1 MSVRAR
7 LPYILLV
14 GGMITLA
21 VMIRYADPF
30 IVQAARLIA
39 FDTYQRLAP
48 QAYDPD
54 LPVRIVD
61 IDEASL
67 ARLGQWPWPRTVMR
81 DLVDRLG
88 EAGAAVVAFDVQF
101 AEADRTSLEQIVR
114 SLPQEQAGRLAD
126 VIVGKATND
135 EEFAAALKRTPS
147 VLATALSG
155 AGNGEL
161 AFSPKAGFAIAGDDP
176 RPFIPAFASGAGNLQ
191 VLEDAA
197 AGIGSINWIP
207 DRDQVLRR
215 VSLIYRVNDT
225 LVPTLFAEAV
235 RVAQGASTYILK
247 ASNAS
252 GETAFGQTSGLN
264 NIRVG
269 ALEIPTDRDG
279 AIWLKYRYTEP
290 KAFIS
295 AADVIAGTVA
305 PDEIAGRIILIGS
318 SAPGLLDLRA
328 TPLDAAV
335 PGVEVIA
342 QTIEHVL
349 GGRTLTRPDYA
360 LALEQFVLIV
370 FGILIAIL
378 LAKVSAWAAGLL
390 GLFAIES
397 LLAGGWFAYNYFGLL
412 FDPIYPALA
421 LLCLLAAATFYV
433 YRRVEVQRGE
443 VRRAFSRYVAPT
455 VVDELIANPDKLELG
470 GEVRELTLLF
480 CDVRNFSSIS
490 ERLNAT
496 ELTRFI
502 NELLTPISDVILRN
516 RGTIDKYM
524 GDAVMAFWNAPLS
537 VPDHASQ
544 ACRSAFEMV
553 GSMEELNRRWREE
566 ATAAGRTH
574 KEVRIG
580 IGINTGDCCVG
591 NLGSVQRFDYSAIGD
606 QVNVASR
613 FEGLAKVYGVTAI
626 VGARTIAMTGEFP
639 ALELDSVRV
648 VGRETPT
655 PIFTFQHLLDG
666 DPARVAKLLPTHNEF
681 LALFRKCRWT
691 DAEAAIAECRS
702 AEIAAME
709 HYYAV
714 FLSRIA
720 EYRVTPPPADW
731 DGVFTA
737 SQK

>member
-7 LPYILLV
+7 FPYILLV
-14 GGMITLA
+14 GGIIAIA
-21 VMIRYADPF
+21 VLIRYLDPF

-67 ARLGQWPWPRTVMR
+67 AKLGQWPWSRTVMR

-88 EAGAAVVAFDVQF
+88 AAGAAVVAFDVQF

-114 SLPQEQAGRLAD
+114 RLPQEEAGRLAD
-126 VIVGKATND
+126 VIIGKLTND
-135 EEFAAALKRTPS
+135 EEFAGALKRTPS

-155 AGNGEL
+155 AGSGL
-161 AFSPKAGFAIAGDDP
+161 AFTPKAGFAIAGDDP
-176 RPFIPAFASGAGNLQ
+176 RPFIAAFSSGAGNLQ

-197 AGIGSINWIP
+197 TGIGSINWIP

-215 VSLIYRVNDT
+215 VSLIYRVDET
-225 LVPTLFAEAV
+225 LVPTLFAEAL
-235 RVAQGASTYILK
+235 RVAQGASTYVLK

-252 GETAFGQTSGLN
+252 GETAFGQRSGLN
-264 NIRVG
+264 HVRVG
-269 ALEIPTDRDG
+269 AMEIPTDRDG

-295 AADVIAGTVA
+295 AADVLAGTV
-305 PDEIAGRIILIGS
+305 PPEEISGRIILIGS

-335 PGVEVIA
+335 PGVEIIA

-360 LALEQFVLIV
+360 LAIEQLVLIL
-370 FGILIAIL
+370 FGILIAVL
-378 LAKVSAWAAGLL
+378 LVKVSAWAAGLL

-490 ERLNAT
+490 ERLSAS

-502 NELLTPISDVILRN
+502 NELLTPLSDVILRN

-524 GDAVMAFWNAPLS
+524 GDAVMAFWNAPLA

-544 ACRSAFEMV
+544 ACRSALEMV
-553 GSMEELNRRWREE
+553 VRMEELNRRWHEE
-566 ATAAGRTH
+566 AVAAGRTH

-626 VGARTIAMTGEFP
+626 VGERTIAMTGEFP
-639 ALELDSVRV
+639 ALELDMVRV

-666 DPARVAKLLPTHNEF
+666 DAGTVAKLLPAHNEF
-681 LALFRKCRWT
+681 LAQFRKGRW
-691 DAEAAIAECRS
+691 DQAEAAIAECRS
-702 AEIAAME
+702 ARVAAMD

-714 FLSRIA
+714 FASRIA
-720 EYRVTPPPADW
+720 EYRVTPPPPDW

-737 SQK
+737 REK

>member
-1 MSVRAR
+1 MKVRAR
-7 LPYILLV
+7 FPYILLV
-14 GGMITLA
+14 GGMIALA
-21 VMIRYADPF
+21 VMVRYADPF
-30 IVQAARLIA
+30 IVQATRLIA
-39 FDTYQRLAP
+39 FDAYQRLAP

-67 ARLGQWPWPRTVMR
+67 AKLGQWPWPRTVMR

-88 EAGAAVVAFDVQF
+88 AAGAAVVAFDVQF

-114 SLPQEQAGRLAD
+114 SLPEEQAGRLAD
-126 VIVGKATND
+126 VIIGKPTND

-155 AGNGEL
+155 AGSGL
-161 AFSPKAGFAIAGDDP
+161 AFAPKAGFAIAGDDP
-176 RPFIPAFASGAGNLQ
+176 RPFVPAFSSGAGNLQ
-191 VLEDAA
+191 VLEEAA

-215 VSLIYRVNDT
+215 VSLLYRVDDV

-252 GETAFGQTSGLN
+252 GETAFGQRSGLN

-295 AADVIAGTVA
+295 AADVLAETV
-305 PDEIAGRIILIGS
+305 PPEEISGRIILIGS

-335 PGVEVIA
+335 PGVEIVA

-349 GGRTLTRPDYA
+349 AGRTLTRPDYA
-360 LALEQFVLIV
+360 LAVEQFVLIA
-370 FGILIAIL
+370 FGILIAVL

-412 FDPIYPALA
+412 FDPIYPAFA

-490 ERLNAT
+490 ERLNAS

-502 NELLTPISDVILRN
+502 NELLTPLSDVILRN

-524 GDAVMAFWNAPLS
+524 GDAIMAFWNAPLS
-537 VPDHASQ
+537 VPDHATQ

-553 GSMEELNRRWREE
+553 VGMEELNRRWHEE
-566 ATAAGRTH
+566 AGAAGRAH

-626 VGARTIAMTGEFP
+626 VGERTVAKTREFP
-639 ALELDSVRV
+639 ALELDMVRV

-666 DPARVAKLLPTHNEF
+666 NPERIGKLLPTHNEF
-681 LALFRKCRWT
+681 LSLFRKGQW
-691 DAEAAIAECRS
+691 DAAEAAIAECRS
-702 AEIAAME
+702 AEIAAMD
-709 HYYAV
+709 HYYSV
-714 FLSRIA
+714 FAARIA
-720 EYRVTPPPADW
+720 EYRATPPPPGW
-731 DGVFTA
+731 DGVFT
-737 SQK
+737 SREK